1 MQNSSIVV
9 WNKWIE
15 VVTKKMFDGLKGN
28 IFPITL
34 GEQLSTIPVY

>member
-1 MQNSSIVV
+1 MIV

-15 VVTKKMFDGLKGN
+15 VVTDKMFNGLKGN

-34 GEQLSTIPVY
+34 GEQLSTIPVK

>member
-1 MQNSSIVV
+1 MENTSMVV

-15 VVTKKMFDGLKGN
+15 VVTNKMFSGLTGN

-34 GEQLSTIPVY
+34 GEQLSIIPVK